1 MLAAQPSRARPITVN
16 LKVQPGATGQI
27 AAGALFATAAAA
39 LFVGMDTIAKHLG
52 QSLPVPMIY
61 WGRYT
66 FHLAVLLV
74 LLPFLGWRNVGQTT
88 QRGRHLF
95 RGLFVALATI
105 CAFNALQHLPLA
117 DMYAIGYTAPL
128 MVTVLAI
135 PLLGER
141 VGFRRWIAV
150 FVGLLGVLI
159 VIRPGLT
166 SFNIGTLF
174 AVGMALAFALY
185 QLITRSAKRT
195 DGPFVGLFYAALI
208 GAVLA
213 NAMAPFSWQT
223 PTAGQLVGLMAL
235 GCLGAAGHF
244 MLIMALRGAEASFVS
259 LFTYTQI
266 PWSILVGGM
275 VFGDRPDPY
284 TLIGASVV
292 IGAGLFVF
300 WRERVVARRGG

>member
-1 MLAAQPSRARPITVN
+1 
-16 LKVQPGATGQI
+16 
-27 AAGALFATAAAA
+27 
-39 LFVGMDTIAKHLG
+39 MDTLAKHLG
-52 QSLPVPMIY
+52 QSMPVPMIY

-74 LLPFLGWRNVGQTT
+74 LLPFLGWRNVGQTQ
-88 QRGRHLF
+88 QRGRHLV

-128 MVTVLAI
+128 MVTILAI
-135 PLLGER
+135 PILGER

-150 FVGLLGVLI
+150 IVGLIGVLI
-159 VIRPGLT
+159 VIRPGLIA
-166 SFNIGTLF
+166 FNIGTLF
-174 AVGMALAFALY
+174 AAGMALAFALY
-185 QLITRSAKRT
+185 QLVTRSAKRA

-213 NAMAPFSWQT
+213 NAIAPFSWQT
-223 PTAGQLVGLMAL
+223 PSAGQLAILVVL

-244 MLIMALRGAEASFVS
+244 MLILALRSAEASFVS

-266 PWSILVGGM
+266 PWSLVVSGM
-275 VFGDRPDPY
+275 VFGDVPDPF

-300 WRERVVARRGG
+300 WRERVVAQRGG